1 MTPYEAWRKKK
12 PTVDY
17 FRTFGC
23 VAHVKLVGPGV
34 TKLADRSRPGIFLG
48 YEAGTKGYRV
58 YDPVGKRLYIT
69 RDVRFEEEW
78 RWDWS
83 KDGGDLECAH
93 QFTVVYSDAGAPTTT
108 TYSVSPE
115 PTTPPGTPMTPT
127 APASPLTPS
136 TPRTPPYGGSTAD
149 TPSATSTSAS
159 ADSSPSTPATPYDSD
174 DGWVTP
180 PTGEDY
186 GAEGVP
192 VRWKSMEYVI
202 DHAPTCTLEYNG
214 LCLSAAEEP
223 ASVQEALDE
232 PALRSAMEAEMESI
246 RSNDT

>member
-1 MTPYEAWRKKK
+1 M
-12 PTVDY
+12 
-17 FRTFGC
+17 
-23 VAHVKLVGPGV
+23 LV
-34 TKLADRSRPGIFLG
+34 FLG

-58 YDPVGKRLYIT
+58 YDPIGKRLYIT
-69 RDVRFEEEW
+69 RDVRFEEDR

-83 KDGGDLECAH
+83 KDGGDSERAH
-93 QFTVVYSDAGAPTTT
+93 EFTVVYSDAGVPSTT
-108 TYSVSPE
+108 TYSVSPD
-115 PTTPPGTPMTPT
+115 PATPPGTPTTPA
-127 APASPLTPS
+127 APGLPSTPG
-136 TPRTPPYGGSTAD
+136 TPRTPSSGGSAAD
-149 TPSATSTSAS
+149 TQSAS
-159 ADSSPSTPATPYDSD
+159 NTPASAGSSPSTPATLYDSD

-180 PTGEDY
+180 PTGEDFD
-186 GAEGVP
+186 AEGVP

-202 DHAPTCTLEYNG
+202 DHAPMCTLEYNG